1 VPAAAGGGRR
11 AETALLAR
19 RREHRDRMSDESLT
33 KMGSMI
39 LLDLVG
45 GVALLLWGL
54 HMVRSGIVRAYGSD
68 LRRILS
74 KALRNRFLAF
84 LAGLLVTTLLQSS
97 TATGLMTASFVTDGS
112 VNLVPAL
119 AIMLGAN
126 VGTTLIVQVLS
137 FNVSA
142 VAPVLFLVGVT
153 AFKRG
158 GQTRTRDLG
167 RVAIGVGLMVLS
179 LHILLDTLAPA
190 ENAPAVRT
198 VLGAVT
204 AEPLLC
210 LALAAALSWVAHSS
224 VTVVLLVMSLAY
236 SQFVTPEAAL
246 ALILGANL
254 GSAINPLV
262 EGSHSD
268 NPASRRLPLGN
279 LLNRVIGCALVLP
292 FLQPIAAALARFEPN
307 PSRMAADFHTAF
319 NLVLALIFILPLDGV
334 AALLT
339 RFLPEKT
346 KPGDPST
353 PLYLDETALATP
365 SVALACAARETLH
378 IGDIVETMLRQSM
391 TAFTTDDRKLVD
403 EISAMDD
410 AVDRLDEA
418 VKLYITQL
426 TRESLGERDALRAME
441 IISFSINLEH
451 VGDIIDKNLME
462 AAAKKIKRQI
472 AFSPEGAAELTAF
485 HQEVCDNLKLAFGV
499 FMTGDL
505 KSARQLVTEKATLR
519 AAEFAAAENHLAR
532 LRDGRSESIESSSL
546 HLDILRDLK
555 RIHSHICSV
564 AYPVLERAGE
574 LQPSRLKEATRRKR

>member
-1 VPAAAGGGRR
+1 
-11 AETALLAR
+11 
-19 RREHRDRMSDESLT
+19 
-33 KMGSMI
+33 MGSRL
-39 LLDLVG
+39 LLDLLG

-54 HMVRSGIVRAYGSD
+54 HMVHSGVVRAFGSD
-68 LRRILS
+68 LRRFLGV
-74 KALRNRFLAF
+74 ALRNRCLAF
-84 LAGLLVTTLLQSS
+84 LAGALVTALLQSS
-97 TATGLMTASFVTDGS
+97 TATALMTTSFVTAGTVD
-112 VNLVPAL
+112 LVPAL

-142 VAPVLFLVGVT
+142 LAPVLILIGVT

-158 GQTRTRDLG
+158 GQTRARDLG

-198 VLGAVT
+198 LLRAMT
-204 AEPLLC
+204 TEPLLC
-210 LALAAALSWVAHSS
+210 VLMAAALTWAAHSS

-236 SQFVTPEAAL
+236 SHFIGPVAAL

-254 GSAINPLV
+254 GSAINPLI
-262 EGSHSD
+262 EGSRSD

-292 FLQPIAAALARFEPN
+292 FVQPLAALLAHLEPD

-319 NLVLALIFILPLDGV
+319 NVALAAMFILPLNGV
-334 AALLT
+334 AALLQ
-339 RFLPEKT
+339 RLLPDQPKAD
-346 KPGDPST
+346 DPST

-365 SVALACAARETLH
+365 AVALACAARETLH
-378 IGDIVETMLRQSM
+378 IGDIVETMLRRTM
-391 TAFTTDDRKLVD
+391 TALMTDDRRLTA
-403 EISAMDD
+403 EISRMDD
-410 AVDRLDEA
+410 AVDRLSEA

-426 TRESLGERDALRAME
+426 TRESLGERDGRRAME
-441 IISFSINLEH
+441 IISFAINLEH

-462 AAAKKIKRQI
+462 IAAKKIKRKL
-472 AFSPEGAAELTAF
+472 AFSREGAAELTAF
-485 HQEVCDNLKLAFGV
+485 HQEVCDNLNLAFSV
-499 FMTGDL
+499 FMSGDL
-505 KSARQLVTEKATLR
+505 AMARQLLTEKATLR
-519 AAEFAAAENHLAR
+519 ATEFAAAENHLAR
-532 LRDGRSESIESSSL
+532 LREGRPESIESSSL

-574 LQPSRLKEATRRKR
+574 LQPSRLKEIDGEASLTAVADHVDPGAPPKR

>member
-1 VPAAAGGGRR
+1 
-11 AETALLAR
+11 
-19 RREHRDRMSDESLT
+19 
-33 KMGSMI
+33 MGSMI

-54 HMVRSGIVRAYGSD
+54 HMVHSGIVRAYGSD
-68 LRRILS
+68 LRRFLS
-74 KALRNRFLAF
+74 KALRNRSLAF

-142 VAPVLFLVGVT
+142 VAPVLFVIGVT
-153 AFKRG
+153 AFKRS
-158 GQTRTRDLG
+158 GQARIRDLG

-210 LALAAALSWVAHSS
+210 LAVAAALTWAAHSS

-236 SQFVTPEAAL
+236 SQFIAPEAAL

-279 LLNRVIGCALVLP
+279 LLNRAIGCALVLP
-292 FLQPIAAALARFEPN
+292 FLHPIAAALERFEPN
-307 PSRMAADFHTAF
+307 PSRLAADFHTAF
-319 NLVLALIFILPLDGV
+319 NVALALVFILPLDGV

-339 RFLPEKT
+339 RLLPEKK

-378 IGDIVETMLRQSM
+378 IGDIVETMLRQTM
-391 TAFTTDDRKLVD
+391 AAFTTDDRKLVD
-403 EISAMDD
+403 EISSMDD

-418 VKLYITQL
+418 VKLYLTKL
-426 TRESLGERDALRAME
+426 TRESLSERDGLRAME

-462 AAAKKIKRQI
+462 LASKKIKRQI
-472 AFSPEGAAELTAF
+472 AFSAEGAAELAAF

-505 KSARQLVTEKATLR
+505 NSARQLVTEKATLR
-519 AAEFAAAENHLAR
+519 ATEFAAAENHLAR
-532 LRDGRSESIESSSL
+532 LREGRSESIESSSL